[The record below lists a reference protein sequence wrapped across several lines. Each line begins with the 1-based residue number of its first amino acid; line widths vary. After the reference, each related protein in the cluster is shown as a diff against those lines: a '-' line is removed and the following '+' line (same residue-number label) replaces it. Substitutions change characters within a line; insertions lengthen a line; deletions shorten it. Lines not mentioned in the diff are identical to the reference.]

1 MKRKSTLMRKK
12 LFASIQKVTKIKR
25 MKEAVTQ
32 VIE

>member
-12 LFASIQKVTKIKR
+12 LFASFQKVTKIKR